1 MELPEL
7 KPWTSHMIFHWQ
19 PESLF
24 EEDRRSNL
32 WPLFWVILSAAS
44 LSSLI
49 WLWIHLSKTVSILF
63 AHAPLDLT
71 DILNSYPNLLRPDS
85 LVGSRFKNNFNL
97 MTRNSLSLDW
107 FQHFFI
113 SRCKWFSHITCLN
126 SFCLSNNSSKVI
138 LV

>member
-1 MELPEL
+1 MKLPEL

-24 EEDRRSNL
+24 EEDWRLNL

-44 LSSLI
+44 LCSLI

-71 DILNSYPNLLRPDS
+71 DINSYPNLPRPDS
-85 LVGSRFKNNFNL
+85 LVGSGFTNKFNL
-97 MTRNSLSLDW
+97 MTRNNLSLDR
-107 FQHFFI
+107 FQQFFLFHI
-113 SRCKWFSHITCLN
+113 FFYLCKQFLPE
-126 SFCLSNNSSKVI
+126 K
-138 LV
+138 

>member
-49 WLWIHLSKTVSILF
+49 WLWIHLSKTASILI

-71 DILNSYPNLLRPDS
+71 DILRAHDCKYRESLARLKKSKILIICLENPLREIYSKKLFQSLKNQMCPRKWGKRKFGFLPN
-85 LVGSRFKNNFNL
+85 
-97 MTRNSLSLDW
+97 
-107 FQHFFI
+107 
-113 SRCKWFSHITCLN
+113 
-126 SFCLSNNSSKVI
+126 
-138 LV
+138 

>member
-71 DILNSYPNLLRPDS
+71 DILNSYPNLPQPDS
-85 LVGSRFKNNFNL
+85 LVGLRFKNNFNL

-107 FQHFFI
+107 FQQFFI

-126 SFCLSNNSSKVI
+126 SFAWEIIQVK
-138 LV
+138 